1 MPCPLC
7 AHPPADHLNDG
18 PHSSPTPGSARPRQV
33 DYYVCEGVESGVA
46 RGDTSPVPKCFKV
59 DAGGLP
65 FYSSTRKVPS
75 FIGMNDMKRSGER
88 RNESTRTLVHSQD
101 ETDAALAQRAASKAR
116 GG

>member
-1 MPCPLC
+1 M
-7 AHPPADHLNDG
+7 NDG
-18 PHSSPTPGSARPRQV
+18 PHSNPTPESARPRQV

-65 FYSSTRKVPS
+65 FYSSTREVPS
-75 FIGMNDMKRSGER
+75 FIGINDMKWSGD
-88 RNESTRTLVHSQD
+88 ESTRTRVHSQD
-101 ETDAALAQRAASKAR
+101 ETDAALARRVASKAR